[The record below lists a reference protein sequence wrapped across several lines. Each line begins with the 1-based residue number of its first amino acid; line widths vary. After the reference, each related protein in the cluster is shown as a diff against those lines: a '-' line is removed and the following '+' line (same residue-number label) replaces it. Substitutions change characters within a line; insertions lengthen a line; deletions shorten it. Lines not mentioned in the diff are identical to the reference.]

1 MILIYKIISKFR
13 RAYFSVGFLWSS
25 WASSCYCWVPCFVWE
40 IDADSDA
47 DGDGGRVGS
56 NNTTMLWLR
65 SFLTRNPR
73 GLMQI
78 NIWLLNES
86 GITVLSSKGSQLD
99 LILQQEDSFPAFLL
113 NTINF
118 FSTFY
123 VSFSILG
130 NEHLF
135 AIFFRCALL
144 FSLGGRWWSMY

>member
-1 MILIYKIISKFR
+1 
-13 RAYFSVGFLWSS
+13 
-25 WASSCYCWVPCFVWE
+25 
-40 IDADSDA
+40 
-47 DGDGGRVGS
+47 
-56 NNTTMLWLR
+56 
-65 SFLTRNPR
+65 
-73 GLMQI
+73 MQR

-123 VSFSILG
+123 VSFSTLG

-144 FSLGGRWWSMY
+144 FSLGGR